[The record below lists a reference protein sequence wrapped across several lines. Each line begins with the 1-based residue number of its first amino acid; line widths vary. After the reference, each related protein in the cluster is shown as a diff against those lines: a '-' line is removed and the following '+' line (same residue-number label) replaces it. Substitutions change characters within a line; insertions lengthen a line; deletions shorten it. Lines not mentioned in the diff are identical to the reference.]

1 MEIVNLEYLMNPNV
15 KVLMEPC
22 VMALGF
28 FDGVHKGHRKLIE
41 TAKAIAKKDNLKFTV
56 MTFFPHPSNII
67 PSSKKIDRYIT
78 PLPIKKQLFKEMGVE
93 TLIIVNF
100 NTNFAKLSHQ
110 QFVEDYLVGFQ
121 CKHVV
126 AGFDFTYGFKGKGNM
141 EQLVIDSDG
150 RFEVTTVQK
159 LECQEEKISSTI
171 IRELLNIGDV
181 HRIPLY
187 LGDCY
192 SIKGIVTHGEKNTG
206 DSLKIN
212 IDKNYLLPLMGLYKV
227 KLLVDNQVI
236 FARVMIPTE
245 NKGSLVI
252 NIDQHFM
259 RMIQKHIKI
268 SVISRIVGETAKY
281 RQII

>member
-1 MEIVNLEYLMNPNV
+1 MEIVNLEYPMNRKVN
-15 KVLMEPC
+15 VLMQPC

-56 MTFFPHPSNII
+56 MTFFPHPSNIV

-141 EQLVIDSDG
+141 EQLVRDSDG

-171 IRELLNIGDV
+171 IRELLSIGDV

-192 SIKGIVTHGEKNTG
+192 SIKGIVTHGEKNTS
-206 DSLKIN
+206 DSLKVN
-212 IDKNYLLPLMGLYKV
+212 FDKSYILPSMGSYKV
-227 KLLVDNQVI
+227 RILVGIQAVFGTVI
-236 FARVMIPTE
+236 IPNE

-259 RMIQKHIKI
+259 KMTQKQIQI
-268 SVISRIVGETAKY
+268 SFISRIVGETTRYK
-281 RQII
+281 QII